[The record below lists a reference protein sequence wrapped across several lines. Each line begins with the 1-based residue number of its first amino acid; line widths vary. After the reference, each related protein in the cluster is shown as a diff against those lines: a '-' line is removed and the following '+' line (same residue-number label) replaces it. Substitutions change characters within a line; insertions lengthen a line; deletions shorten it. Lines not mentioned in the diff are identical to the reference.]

1 MALYPIFLELSG
13 KKCVVV
19 GGGKVAPRKA
29 ARLLEAGVEVTLVAP
44 EVSPE
49 IADLA
54 SRGRLRWLKREYSHQ
69 LRRSM

>member
-19 GGGKVAPRKA
+19 GGGKVASRKV
-29 ARLLEAGVEVTLVAP
+29 ARLLEAGADVTVVAP

-49 IADLA
+49 ISPEIADLA
-54 SRGRLRWLKREYSHQ
+54 SQGRLRWLKR
-69 LRRSM
+69 